1 MAKMTRA
8 RFLEALHCA
17 ERRIAAGT
25 ERIEK
30 QRRVIARL
38 EERGD
43 TITAA
48 AARTAL
54 ATIEQ
59 AQRGHIADRDRIK
72 RLRTRS
78 G

>member
-8 RFLEALHCA
+8 RFLEALHYA
-17 ERRIAAGT
+17 ERRIAVGA
-25 ERIEK
+25 ERMEK
-30 QRRVIARL
+30 QRRAIARL
-38 EERGD
+38 EGRGD

-48 AARTAL
+48 AARTVL

-59 AQRGHIADRDRIK
+59 AQRGHITDRDRIK
-72 RLRTRS
+72 RLLTRS